1 MKVLHLAQVWVA
13 FAVAACVSPPTA
25 TGPETGPEFAAAAD
39 ELIGRTK
46 TACEFIPS
54 VTAITALLSGGA
66 TAPIATIANGI
77 CAEVAKLPQREADEG
92 PVDATVIFNGI
103 TVRGTLL

>member
-66 TAPIATIANGI
+66 TAPIATIA
-77 CAEVAKLPQREADEG
+77 VAKLPQREADEG